1 MLSALGEPFRAE
13 IDLLSYQDEPGAP
26 LPRLSSPD
34 LYRLVNFRYDAA
46 LTGAKLQLRRHANGR
61 NFVEIAGERPLNEP
75 VLYLLVELEHNAT
88 RIIRGYT
95 VLLDPRGYGAPP
107 ASPSE
112 FLPVIMPSAAPA
124 AIAPVAPPPRAAAPA
139 AVPVAAAPAASAA
152 DARQIKQLE
161 EQLSANTQT
170 LAGMLE
176 RVAAMEQM
184 VKQLRAALEKPV
196 PAAPPPGP
204 APAPAPAVQAPPPPA
219 ALPPRPQRSWSEAIL
234 NEALLILAG
243 GALLLVLGLGYWMWG
258 RAPVK
263 SA

>member
-13 IDLLSYQDEPGAP
+13 IDLLSYQDEPGAS

-34 LYRLVNFRYDAA
+34 LYRLVNFRYDPA

-61 NFVEIAGERPLNEP
+61 NFVEIAGDRPLNEP
-75 VLYLLVELEHNAT
+75 FVYLLVELEHNAT

-95 VLLDPRGYGAPP
+95 VLLNPHGYGPPP
-107 ASPSE
+107 ATPSE
-112 FLPVIMPSAAPA
+112 FLPVVLPA
-124 AIAPVAPPPRAAAPA
+124 AVPAVIAPVAPPPRAAATVSAPA
-139 AVPVAAAPAASAA
+139 AAAPAVSAA

-184 VKQLRAALEKPV
+184 VKQLQAVLEK
-196 PAAPPPGP
+196 P
-204 APAPAPAVQAPPPPA
+204 APAPPPPKPVPPPSVQAPPSPA

-258 RAPVK
+258 RAPAK